1 MKIKFQN
8 FTLFDNSNV
17 FELSPLTFLIGGNNS
32 GKSTFIKG
40 LEIIGNGELLNLNQ
54 VRKGK
59 SEILVSY
66 ELFDGLYRRQTFK
79 IASYGEFYSERSFD
93 YINSEGKEILN
104 VSPYMGGNE
113 SENIVFHVD
122 RFLKIL
128 EDGGYNI
135 IDEEIRQLLNR
146 YRIIKKH
153 LVEDIQAS
161 VREVF
166 HPDEDIENLER
177 WFFEIGIVQLFE
189 LDEIEIEFQNRLID
203 FFIGLFKP
211 YSFEAWG
218 NYKNRQVRYWNKKRK
233 PLSIQV
239 IKNSDLSVPKRIYQ
253 FGDFLSKPL
262 AFQLE
267 IENII
272 PPHELF
278 DKEFRTYWLK
288 KFFGQENPLKFDI
301 FKDGIF
307 EIKLNDQYLTEQ
319 GSGITK
325 ILQYILYFSTL
336 TVDVFS
342 HYDSLMHDLEKC
354 KSIAE
359 RQENLFRYRNNEAIN
374 RKQIIYIE
382 EPEVHLHPNF
392 QILLSEM
399 IFQLALN
406 SRYHFIIETHSE
418 YIIRKLQLLK
428 AENKSTPSKLIS
440 IMNFGSGKNF
450 GKVKT
455 INIDS
460 NGSLN
465 KAFYPGFFDLSQ
477 DLQYQLMKT
486 NRNNLN

>member
-8 FTLFDNSNV
+8 FALFDNSNI

-32 GKSTFIKG
+32 GKSTFVKG

-66 ELFDGLYRRQTFK
+66 ELLEGLYRRQTFE
-79 IASYGEFYSERSFD
+79 IGYYDEFYSGRSFN
-93 YINSEGKEILN
+93 YINSEGKEILK
-104 VSPYMGGNE
+104 VSPFMGSNE
-113 SENIVFHVD
+113 SENVVFHVD
-122 RFLKIL
+122 RFLRIL
-128 EDGGYNI
+128 EDGDYI
-135 IDEEIRQLLNR
+135 ITDKEISELLNR
-146 YRIIKKH
+146 NRIVKKH

-161 VREVF
+161 DREVF
-166 HPDEDIENLER
+166 HPDEEIESLER
-177 WFFEIGIVQLFE
+177 WFFEIGIVELFE
-189 LDEIEIEFQNRLID
+189 LDEFEVEFQNRVID
-203 FFIGLFKP
+203 FFIQLFKP
-211 YSFEAWG
+211 YTFEAWG
-218 NYKNRQVRYWNKKRK
+218 NYKNGQVRYWNKKRK

-262 AFQLE
+262 SHQLE
-267 IENII
+267 MENFI
-272 PPHELF
+272 PPHQLYDE
-278 DKEFRTYWLK
+278 EFRTYWLK

-325 ILQYILYFSTL
+325 ILQYILFFSTL

-342 HYDSLMHDLEKC
+342 NYDGLMHDLEKC
-354 KSIAE
+354 KSLAE
-359 RQENLFRYRNNEAIN
+359 RQENLFRYRKNQAIN

-455 INIDS
+455 IHIDS